1 MKKFLVSLGIL
12 VLLILWLLYSYK
24 HFQNT
29 AVTMQENI
37 KAQWGN
43 VESAYQRRADLIP
56 NLVNT
61 VKGYAQH
68 EKSTLEAVIKARA
81 SATQVKIDPSNITPE
96 QLRKF
101 QQAQQGL
108 SGALSRLLLVLER
121 YPDLKA
127 NKNFLELQSQL
138 EGTENRIKVERDRFN
153 KAVKDYN
160 TFIRKFPNN
169 IWASLLNFKPNAY
182 FSAEKGAE
190 KAPEVKF

>member
-12 VLLILWLLYSYK
+12 VLLILWLLSSYK

-68 EKSTLEAVIKARA
+68 EKSTLEAVVKARA
-81 SATQVKIDPSNITPE
+81 SATQFKIDPSNITPE
-96 QLRKF
+96 QLQKF

-108 SGALSRLLLVLER
+108 SGALNRLMVVLER

-127 NKNFLELQSQL
+127 DKNFLELQSQL

-169 IWASLLNFKPNAY
+169 IWASLLNFKPSAY